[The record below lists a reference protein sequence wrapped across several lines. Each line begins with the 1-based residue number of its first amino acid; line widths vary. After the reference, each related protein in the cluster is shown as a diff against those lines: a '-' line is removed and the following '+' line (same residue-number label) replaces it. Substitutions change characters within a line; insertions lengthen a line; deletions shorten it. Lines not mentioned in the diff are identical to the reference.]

1 MVRVKGLTHCPNQA
15 ASASVSSCAHLVV
28 PAGEHSSQ
36 SMAYRSWMSLQVCGG
51 RRHRLRRRLSR
62 SVSAPSFMRLIAAIS
77 LTWSSMCWN
86 IVTDCRT
93 S

>member
-36 SMAYRSWMSLQVCGG
+36 SIAYRSWMSLQVVVVVVIGCAAA
-51 RRHRLRRRLSR
+51 SR
-62 SVSAPSFMRLIAAIS
+62 VR
-77 LTWSSMCWN
+77 
-86 IVTDCRT
+86 
-93 S
+93 